1 MKRILLSLLVAATLA
16 AAAEIQIVVR
26 NDTGQVVST
35 VTLTTTNAVL
45 AAVNAW
51 RLAQTSPGAKPGD
64 PPVLTYPTVES
75 LWQRVIG
82 GFIKSVVR
90 PYLRVVADEQ
100 AKIDA
105 AKVAQ
110 DAAVEGAIK

>member
-1 MKRILLSLLVAATLA
+1 MKRILLGLLIAATLA

-26 NDTGQVVST
+26 NDAGTVVST
-35 VTLTTTNAVL
+35 VTLTTSNAAL
-45 AAVNAW
+45 QALNQW
-51 RLAQTSPGAKPGD
+51 RLAQTTPSVNPGD
-64 PPVLTYPTVES
+64 PPVLTYPTAAS

-82 GFIKSVVR
+82 GFVKSVVR
-90 PYLRVVADEQ
+90 PYLKAVADEQ